1 MENKTPLVSIITV
14 SYNSEKTIEQTI
26 FSVNNQTYSN
36 IEHIFID
43 GHSSDNT
50 VEIIRK
56 KSKRD
61 NLIISEKDKGI
72 YDGMNKGL
80 KYSNGDLIFI
90 LNSDDVFFS
99 LNTVSKV
106 VKEFET
112 DKKLMIL
119 YGHIVFSKNNDLGK
133 IIRKWKSSEYFNGSF
148 KRGWHPPH
156 PGFVVKKT
164 VYEKHGNFD
173 LNFKIAADYE
183 LMFRFIEEHRVKS
196 KFYDDYIAILR
207 YGGESTK
214 VKGIYQTMKDLL
226 GIYRKHNFKNPLF
239 LITKRYLNK
248 ALQLI
253 K

>member
-1 MENKTPLVSIITV
+1 MKVSIITV

-90 LNSDDVFFS
+90 LNSDDVFLVLIRFQKS
-99 LNTVSKV
+99 L
-106 VKEFET
+106 
-112 DKKLMIL
+112 
-119 YGHIVFSKNNDLGK
+119 KNLK
-133 IIRKWKSSEYFNGSF
+133 QI
-148 KRGWHPPH
+148 
-156 PGFVVKKT
+156 
-164 VYEKHGNFD
+164 
-173 LNFKIAADYE
+173 
-183 LMFRFIEEHRVKS
+183 
-196 KFYDDYIAILR
+196 
-207 YGGESTK
+207 
-214 VKGIYQTMKDLL
+214 
-226 GIYRKHNFKNPLF
+226 KNL
-239 LITKRYLNK
+239 
-248 ALQLI
+248 
-253 K
+253 